1 MLKEITLNEFIQS
14 DAPVYL
20 LDTKTGTIRT
30 VEDLFDGIR
39 ILKDGKVLNAETP
52 ESPKKKRRSGKEIE
66 VAILKA
72 WNGGERTI
80 SQVMELAHVDYKAAR
95 RYLPASKEG

>member
-39 ILKDGKVLNAETP
+39 ILKDGKVLKAETP
-52 ESPKKKRRSGKEIE
+52 ERRPRRTGKEIE
-66 VAILKA
+66 TAVLKA
-72 WNGGERTI
+72 WNGGENSITK
-80 SQVMELAHVDYKAAR
+80 VMEIANVDYKTAR

>member
-1 MLKEITLNEFIQS
+1 MLKEITLNEFLRTDGCPI
-14 DAPVYL
+14 YL
-20 LDTKTGTIRT
+20 LDIKTGTTKT

-39 ILKDGKVLNAETP
+39 ILKDGKVLKAETP
-52 ESPKKKRRSGKEIE
+52 ERRPRRSPGEIE
-66 VAILKA
+66 TAVLKA

-80 SQVMELAHVDYKAAR
+80 SQVMELAHVDYKTAR